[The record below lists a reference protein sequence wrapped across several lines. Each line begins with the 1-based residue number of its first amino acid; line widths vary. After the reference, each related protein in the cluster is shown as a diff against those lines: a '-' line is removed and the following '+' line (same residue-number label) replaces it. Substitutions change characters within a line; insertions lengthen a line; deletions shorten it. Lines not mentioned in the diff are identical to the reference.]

1 MKQCHHRGAIA
12 LACAA
17 AGLTAAPPAVCGEI
31 AWSQTFSVSMQHH
44 QWKDDAGQRGA
55 QSFLPFAW
63 QLSGNPVDA
72 LGMQFMLRSGWMRS
86 RQTSAGQ
93 TAAADSWTDTLLGGT
108 FNYLALPGL
117 QPFLSL
123 NANLPSGRSRYGNG
137 QAHMDEDVVAA
148 PTHGEGRNLGLTAGV
163 NVPLSDDFVATA
175 ALGHTRRGSYETVNL
190 GRFDPGDNRSW
201 SLGLGY
207 EGDSLSARLQTAHT
221 SESETRRN
229 DVDYYRAGAHR
240 VTTLSL
246 AYAWNERWASRA
258 NFSRGRTEKNRV
270 LAGGAPPLVEETFN
284 SNSGVRQVDVET
296 TYSTQH
302 YALGVQLG
310 WLRRDHNAW
319 QPTDSRFLSAK
330 ERWSLGLNGQYA
342 LDRNARL
349 SLAAGRIHMA
359 QDENPG
365 TGGPKTRTVAWQLV
379 AGLDWQF

>member
-1 MKQCHHRGAIA
+1 MKQRFHRRAIV

-17 AGLTAAPPAVCGEI
+17 AGLAAAPPAVRGES
-31 AWSQTFSVSMQHH
+31 AWSQSLSVSMQHY
-44 QWKDDAGQRGA
+44 QWKDDAGRRGT
-55 QSFLPFAW
+55 QSLLPFAW
-63 QLSGNPVDA
+63 QLSGNPAEA

-86 RQTSAGQ
+86 RQTNAGQ
-93 TAAADSWTDTLLGGT
+93 TAAADSRTDTLLGGT
-108 FNYLALPGL
+108 FSYLALPGL

-163 NVPLSDDFVATA
+163 NVPLTDALVATA
-175 ALGHTRRGSYETVNL
+175 ALGRTRRGSYETANL

-207 EGDSLSARLQTAHT
+207 EGDSLSARLQTAHA

-229 DVDYYRAGAHR
+229 GVDYYRAGAHR

-246 AYAWNERWASRA
+246 AYAWNGHWATRA
-258 NFSRGRTEKNRV
+258 NLSRGRTDKNRV

-284 SNSGVRQVDVET
+284 SNSGVRQIDVET
-296 TYSTQH
+296 AYSTQH
-302 YALGVQLG
+302 YALGAQLG

-319 QPTDSRFLSAK
+319 QPSDSRFLSAK
-330 ERWSLGLNGQYA
+330 QRWSLGLNGQYA
-342 LDRNARL
+342 LDRNVRL
-349 SLAAGRIHMA
+349 SLAAVRIRMV
-359 QDENPG
+359 QDKNPG
-365 TGGPKTRTVAWQLV
+365 TGGPKTRSTAWQLV
-379 AGLDWQF
+379 AGLDWRF

>member
-1 MKQCHHRGAIA
+1 M

-17 AGLTAAPPAVCGEI
+17 AGLAAAPPAARGES
-31 AWSQTFSVSMQHH
+31 AWSQSLSVSMQHY
-44 QWKDDAGQRGA
+44 QWKDDAGRRGT

-63 QLSGNPVDA
+63 QLSGNPAEA

-86 RQTSAGQ
+86 RQTNAGQ
-93 TAAADSWTDTLLGGT
+93 TAAADSRTDTLLGGT
-108 FNYLALPGL
+108 LSYLALPGL

-163 NVPLSDDFVATA
+163 NVPLTDALVATA
-175 ALGHTRRGSYETVNL
+175 ALGRTRRGSYETANL

-221 SESETRRN
+221 SEGETRRN

-246 AYAWNERWASRA
+246 AYAWNGRWATRA
-258 NFSRGRTEKNRV
+258 NLSRGRTDKNRV

-284 SNSGVRQVDVET
+284 SNSGVRQIDVET
-296 TYSTQH
+296 TYGTPH

-342 LDRNARL
+342 LGRSARL
-349 SLAAGRIHMA
+349 SLAAGRIRMV

-365 TGGPKTRTVAWQLV
+365 TGGPKIRSTAWQLA
-379 AGLDWQF
+379 AGLDWRF